1 MTKKT
6 EIPSHLK
13 PFVSTQH
20 YDQYTP
26 VNHAVWRYI
35 MRQNHSFKRRCS
47 SSLCERTTIIW
58 Y

>member
-20 YDQYTP
+20 YDQYTGE
-26 VNHAVWRYI
+26 
-35 MRQNHSFKRRCS
+35 SRCVALYYETKS
-47 SSLCERTTIIW
+47 
-58 Y
+58 

>member
-35 MRQNHSFKRRCS
+35 MRQNHSFLKT
-47 SSLCERTTIIW
+47 LLIQPM
-58 Y
+58 